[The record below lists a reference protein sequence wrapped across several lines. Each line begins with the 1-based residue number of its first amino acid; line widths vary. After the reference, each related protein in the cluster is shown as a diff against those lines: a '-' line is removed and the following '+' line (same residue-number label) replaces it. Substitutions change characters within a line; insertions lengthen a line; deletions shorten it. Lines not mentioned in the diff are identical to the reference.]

1 MRLDIERLKEIH
13 PMMPAET
20 AAERAHLG
28 ALALQRHHESGVVTQ
43 VRFET
48 ASHKATLHW
57 TRRPDTDADQV
68 DPRRMIEDGAEA
80 VALSLVH
87 AARGWVVL
95 RRLVQGEHADW
106 LVRDTKTGRLVA
118 LEVSGTNDGDGR
130 ARMRQKLAQVTL
142 STAARARAACVISF
156 REPRAALEMVPETTR

>member
-48 ASHKATLHW
+48 ASHEATLHW
-57 TRRPDTDADQV
+57 TRRADTDAGQV

-87 AARGWVVL
+87 AARGWASCVGSCKESTL
-95 RRLVQGEHADW
+95 TGWCATRRPGGWWRSRSAGRTTATDARGC
-106 LVRDTKTGRLVA
+106 VRSSHR
-118 LEVSGTNDGDGR
+118 
-130 ARMRQKLAQVTL
+130 
-142 STAARARAACVISF
+142 
-156 REPRAALEMVPETTR
+156 

>member
-1 MRLDIERLKEIH
+1 MKLDIEPLKEIH

-28 ALALQRHHESGVVTQ
+28 ALALQRHHESGVIAQ
-43 VRFET
+43 VRFES
-48 ASHKATLHW
+48 ASHEATLHW
-57 TRRPDTDADQV
+57 TQRPATDADQV

-95 RRLVQGEHADW
+95 RDEPQEL
-106 LVRDTKTGRLVA
+106 GRYRCYYEPA
-118 LEVSGTNDGDGR
+118 PQRRYAPEPPRERGR
-130 ARMRQKLAQVTL
+130 YRTY
-142 STAARARAACVISF
+142 
-156 REPRAALEMVPETTR
+156 